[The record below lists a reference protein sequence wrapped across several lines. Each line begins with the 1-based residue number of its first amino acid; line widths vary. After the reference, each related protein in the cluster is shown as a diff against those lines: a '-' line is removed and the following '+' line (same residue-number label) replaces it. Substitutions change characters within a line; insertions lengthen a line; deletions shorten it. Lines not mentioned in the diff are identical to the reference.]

1 MGVWGLTTFLEDK
14 PEVWED
20 LELSD
25 TTLIIDGNALYGYLY
40 YAEEPPL
47 DYVHCGQY
55 RKYVERV
62 KTFFEKLREHNITPY
77 VVMDGVLD
85 VDKKLDAIK
94 SRRNGKLAAWGQWF
108 VDHENNNRTK
118 ALSGVPSLARLCF
131 VETLQEMKVNLAIAD
146 Q

>member
-1 MGVWGLTTFLEDK
+1 MGERGLATFLEDK
-14 PEVWED
+14 PAVWEN
-20 LELSD
+20 LKLSD
-25 TTLIIDGNALYGYLY
+25 TRLVIDGGCLFYHLYFDSG
-40 YAEEPPL
+40 PL

-94 SRRNGKLAAWGQWF
+94 SRRKRRNI
-108 VDHENNNRTK
+108 
-118 ALSGVPSLARLCF
+118 
-131 VETLQEMKVNLAIAD
+131 VNFG
-146 Q
+146 